1 MSNILFNF
9 SNDFCKPRN
18 TKAYRVFKVGH
29 YEYIVQLQGGCMDT
43 TIRYLTQGELRR
55 LFNAVKI
62 SDDKHALRNLCIF
75 RVAYRCGLR
84 ASEIGLLKL
93 EYYNKSK
100 GELFCKRLK
109 NSWNNTIVLDKQTVK
124 ILNHYIKEYGV
135 KEESEL
141 LFKSQEQNPISR
153 KMLDYLMKRY
163 CQMAKIK
170 DESKW
175 HFHCLKH
182 STAVHLAESELD
194 IKEVQFWLGHKS
206 VNSTLCYFQFTSS
219 QQKTMLEKLEKHSML
234 V

>member
-1 MSNILFNF
+1 MNIL
-9 SNDFCKPRN
+9 SK
-18 TKAYRVFKVGH
+18 FKEDV
-29 YEYIVQLQGGCMDT
+29 MDT
-43 TIRYLTQGELRR
+43 TIKYFTQDELSR
-55 LFNAVKI
+55 LFNAIKN
-62 SDDKHALRNLCIF
+62 SGDRHAVRNLCIF

-84 ASEIGLLKL
+84 ASEIRLLKL

-100 GELFCKRLK
+100 GELYCNRLK
-109 NSWNNTIVLDKQTVK
+109 SSWNNTIALDKQTVK
-124 ILNHYIKEYGV
+124 ILNQYIKEYGV
-135 KEESEL
+135 KEESEV

-170 DESKW
+170 DENKW

-182 STAVHLAESELD
+182 STAVHLAESDLD

-206 VNSTLCYFQFTSS
+206 VNSTLCYFQFTTK
-219 QQKTMLEKLEKHSML
+219 QQKIMLEKLEKHSML